1 VTRVNFAAALC
12 AAQRIALLILGAVF
26 ILNLAACG
34 SSSTT
39 TNAELNQP
47 LTAQPA
53 TKPVAIASIIG
64 APPEVSAKLTE
75 KLSAAAKGKNV
86 NMVPAANAEF
96 TLDGYLVA
104 SNDRAGTKLSYIWYV
119 SDKTGKR
126 LKSIK
131 GDEIV
136 AKKKPNDPWSVIEDA
151 TIDKIADR
159 TSGELY
165 AWLVPSAAPAT
176 PQMGGVPV
184 ASAGRTGEP
193 ATTGSTA
200 VLTPATTA
208 ASAERKPEPARTA
221 AVKPAAGPQGT
232 PIVVVTPVAGAP
244 GDGQTALA
252 NAMKKHLASH
262 GIKVAEAGANG
273 AYSVRG
279 VVELGPAT
287 DGQQPITIRWLVID
301 PSGKQLK
308 DAVVQREKI
317 EPGSLDVTW
326 GQVADI
332 AAGAA
337 AVELAKIVPKA
348 SS

>member
-1 VTRVNFAAALC
+1 MTRVYFAAALC
-12 AAQRIALLILGAVF
+12 AARRIALLILGAVL

-64 APPEVSAKLTE
+64 APPEVSAKLNE
-75 KLSAAAKGKNV
+75 KLAATAKGKNV
-86 NMVPAANAEF
+86 NIVPAANAEF

-119 SDKTGKR
+119 SDKAGKR
-126 LKSIK
+126 VKSIK
-131 GDEIV
+131 GDEII
-136 AKKKPNDPWSVIEDA
+136 AKKKPNDPWSVVEDA

-165 AWLVPSAAPAT
+165 AWLVPTAAPAT
-176 PQMGGVPV
+176 PQAGDVPV
-184 ASAGRTGEP
+184 ASAKPAGEP
-193 ATTGSTA
+193 AVTGSA
-200 VLTPATTA
+200 AALTPAAPA
-208 ASAERKPEPARTA
+208 ASKPETPRAVA
-221 AVKPAAGPQGT
+221 AKPAAALQGT
-232 PIVVVTPVAGAP
+232 PVVVVAPVSGAP
-244 GDGQTALA
+244 GDGETALA
-252 NAMKKHLASH
+252 NAMKKHLSSH
-262 GIKVAEAGANG
+262 GIKVAESAASG

-279 VVELGPAT
+279 IVELGPPN
-287 DGQQPITIRWLVID
+287 DGQQAITIRWLVID
-301 PSGKQLK
+301 PTGKQLK

-317 EPGSLDVTW
+317 EQGSLDTTW

-337 AVELAKIVPKA
+337 AVELAKIVPKV